1 MKRQTLLRAL
11 LIVACVGTA
20 PAQADPCGGQSPFI
34 DVPQNAGYCGD
45 ATWAKNANITTG
57 CTATTF
63 CPSSDVTRAQMVL
76 FLRRMAVATFPTSRF
91 TESFTLPPGDLDT
104 TGVSSCTTPAIDLLA
119 TANLS
124 FAHVHA
130 VVSMRA
136 GAGAADVQI
145 RVGHSMDGGGFSS
158 HALPQIVTV
167 PAGQWGNGFVMAG
180 FMPVFPGTSNEW
192 RVELYRA
199 PGSSTTGELSDL
211 RCQLKVISL
220 MAPVPPI

>member
-11 LIVACVGTA
+11 LIVACVGTTQ
-20 PAQADPCGGQSPFI
+20 AQADPCGGQSPFT
-34 DVPQNAGYCGD
+34 DVPQNAGFCSD

-63 CPSSDVTRAQMVL
+63 CPFLDVTRAQMVL

-91 TESFTLPPGDLDT
+91 TESFTLPPGDLDAA
-104 TGVSSCTTPAIDLLA
+104 GVHSCTTPAIDLPS

-130 VVSMRA
+130 IVSMRA
-136 GAGAADVQI
+136 GASDADVQM

-158 HALPQIVTV
+158 HALSQIVTV
-167 PAGQWGNGFVMAG
+167 PAGQWASGSVMVGFAS
-180 FMPVFPGTSNEW
+180 VFPGTSNEW

-199 PGSSTTGELSDL
+199 PGSATTGELSDL
-211 RCQLKVISL
+211 RCQIKVISL